1 MAAKTVA
8 LLGGFIRKE
17 GEASGAI
24 TPGHL
29 VEFGGAN
36 DLQVHSTA
44 AGPARKAFAL
54 ENDLIGAGIDDAY
67 ASGTTVQ
74 YGVFE
79 RGAEV
84 SAILATSQTIA
95 KGDKLVSN
103 GNGQVKEYG
112 TEVEQDSIVGWAMEA
127 VTTTSAAKRLT
138 IEVA

>member
-1 MAAKTVA
+1 MSAKTIA
-8 LLGGFIRKE
+8 LKGGFIRKE
-17 GEASGAI
+17 GQASAAI

-29 VEFGGAN
+29 VEFGGSH

-54 ENDLIGAGIDDAY
+54 ENDLIGDGVDTAY
-67 ASGTTVQ
+67 AAHQVVQ

-103 GNGQVKEYG
+103 GNGQLKEYG

-127 VTTTSAAKRLT
+127 VTTTSAVARLT